1 MTNITHHQNDFAS
14 ALPAPKIMMKNSH
27 PSLFTASSLPIKKRY
42 IHLEGGSPFENGT
55 LSDGSARLQGN
66 NVASTQTA
74 ALLPTITDCPPAPMM
89 MTIMS
94 NNQNLSTSLPITE
107 NRRNDDN
114 VAAGRQWTV
123 VALPTTPLKTATPPT
138 LDNNNS
144 NNNKKEKKKY
154 GKPLCSQP
162 SCPNRV
168 MNRGVCARH
177 GARVRICIVQDCIK
191 YAQKG
196 GVCIRHGAK
205 KEYKRCSV
213 EGCNSRGSSRRHLSG
228 MIVCSRHASSSAS
241 LSSITATCFRVGSV
255 ATDADSK
262 NDRKNVL
269 QEEEEVRQDVNVR
282 MDEEGPQ
289 EQQAREAQ
297 AREMEL

>member
-1 MTNITHHQNDFAS
+1 
-14 ALPAPKIMMKNSH
+14 MMKNSH

-42 IHLEGGSPFENGT
+42 IHRAGGSPFTNST

-74 ALLPTITDCPPAPMM
+74 ALSPTMTDCPSSPMM

-94 NNQNLSTSLPITE
+94 NYQNLSTSLPME
-107 NRRNDDN
+107 NRLNDDDI
-114 VAAGRQWTV
+114 AAGCGFGSLENYELLLPYRMHHRQWTV
-123 VALPTTPLKTATPPT
+123 VAPPPLETATPPPPPP
-138 LDNNNS
+138 LDNNSSFNT
-144 NNNKKEKKKY
+144 KKEKKKY

-177 GARVRICIVQDCIK
+177 GARVSICIVQDCTK

-213 EGCNSRGSSRRHLSG
+213 EGCNSRGRGSSRRHLSG
-228 MIVCSRHASSSAS
+228 MIVCSRHDSSST
-241 LSSITATCFRVGSV
+241 ITTTCFRVESV
-255 ATDADSK
+255 AAVSDRK
-262 NDRKNVL
+262 NDRQNAL

-282 MDEEGPQ
+282 IDEEEPGRWPSNRQ
-289 EQQAREAQ
+289 SGK
-297 AREMEL
+297 